1 MAWSPDQQR
10 LASGSLDGTVRIWN
24 SASGQTLATLTDEFL
39 IALAVAWSP
48 DGRLIAAGSQFAPV
62 WDAATGE
69 QLCLKHDSDVH
80 AIAWSPD
87 SRFLATGENMGDVHL
102 FDLVNNKR
110 YANLT
115 GHLDRVYGV
124 AWSPDGRFLA
134 SASEDKTVC
143 LWDVSTLRLGRQ
155 PAGRLPSSRKICP
168 KRPRWPGP
176 PMADTSQLLV
186 HTWCASGMSPT
197 ARRTTPSAMTTSSG
211 ALPGPPM
218 AANLAT
224 ASHDTTVRLWDAH
237 KGKHLATFK
246 GHIGAV
252 YAVAWSPDS
261 RLVASCGQDRI
272 VRVWYA
278 GEQ

>member
-1 MAWSPDQQR
+1 
-10 LASGSLDGTVRIWN
+10 VRIWN

-48 DGRLIAAGSQFAPV
+48 D
-62 WDAATGE
+62 
-69 QLCLKHDSDVH
+69 
-80 AIAWSPD
+80 

-110 YANLT
+110 YAKLT

-134 SASEDKTVC
+134 SASEDKTVR
-143 LWDVSTLRLGRQ
+143 LWDVSTLRLE
-155 PAGRLPSSRKICP
+155 ST
-168 KRPRWPGP
+168 
-176 PMADTSQLLV
+176 TSQ
-186 HTWCASGMSPT
+186 PT
-197 ARRTTPSAMTTSSG
+197 AILSQDMPEATSVAWSPDGLHLAISG
-211 ALPGPPM
+211 SHVVRIWDI
-218 AANLAT
+218 ANRKASHTLGHDNIVWFVAWSPDGRHLAT

-246 GHIGAV
+246 GHVGAV

-278 GEQ
+278 GKQ